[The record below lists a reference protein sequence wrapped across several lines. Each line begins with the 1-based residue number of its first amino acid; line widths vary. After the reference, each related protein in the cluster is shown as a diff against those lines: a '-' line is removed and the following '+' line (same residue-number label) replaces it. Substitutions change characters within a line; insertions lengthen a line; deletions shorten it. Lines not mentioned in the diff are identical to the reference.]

1 MNFYGIDYLEAQSN
15 IDDYLR
21 YFFTFGSLMILVIV
35 FALYMRHRIQTK
47 YRDLSIIFFLLLLFA
62 LGVQYSDYQS
72 NQVRHSRFSQMVN
85 FVQGIAKDQGINS
98 KKIFVNSTQL
108 TDGILVKIEDT
119 YYRVNLSADQSSY
132 TLTQAYLMNEK
143 INIIQ

>member
-85 FVQGIAKDQGINS
+85 FVQGIAKEQAVEVEE
-98 KKIFVNSTQL
+98 IFVSSTQL
-108 TDGILVKIEDT
+108 VDGTLVKIGENF
-119 YYRVNLSADQSSY
+119 YKVNLSADQGSY
-132 TLTQAYLMNEK
+132 TLTRAYLMNEK
-143 INIIQ
+143 IVMNR

>member
-98 KKIFVNSTQL
+98 EKIFVNSTQL